1 MLQKFTKEDFYHNV
15 IATYEL
21 RDKADER
28 MKKGD
33 SVIGFAYTDY
43 GGDFFDKVCIEY
55 FAENHPENFVWEHA
69 GWNGKNGILFGDIV
83 DRFIEDTKDYLLGFD
98 DIESKFYQLEND
110 TESEAF
116 TYFLAEL
123 QNDYEFDG
131 EKCYNWL
138 MENKS
143 GYYTV
148 MASGLDYDHDE
159 LLNCLIEEKLIVKIE
174 D

>member
-1 MLQKFTKEDFYHNV
+1 M
-15 IATYEL
+15 
-21 RDKADER
+21 
-28 MKKGD
+28 
-33 SVIGFAYTDY
+33 
-43 GGDFFDKVCIEY
+43 
-55 FAENHPENFVWEHA
+55 
-69 GWNGKNGILFGDIV
+69 

-98 DIESKFYQLEND
+98 DIESKFHQLEND

-116 TYFLAEL
+116 TYFLAAL

-131 EKCYNWL
+131 GKCYNWL

-148 MASGLDYDHDE
+148 TASGLDYDHDQ